1 MRLRVKLRTTTGKTF
16 FVPHGILQQGLTAIV
31 YDIFK
36 GADPSFAAWL
46 HDGGWKGEDTPRLK
60 LFAYSRLFAFTRV
73 VNEQGIFFGDPEVHF
88 YLSSPDPRVIS
99 AFSAGAVMVS
109 GLSLGETE
117 LKVVAVEPIKA
128 PDIRR
133 GYLEVTTL
141 SPFII
146 SDSRTSPSSQYRFL
160 LLDRE
165 PELVLSRLI
174 ENARLKWLCYGGDPG
189 AFSLNITPLQARN
202 KYIHHAG
209 LALDFGDYTA
219 NSRLLTCLLRKS
231 LRYSS
236 GDR

>member
-1 MRLRVKLRTTTGKTF
+1 MRLRVKLCTTTGRTF
-16 FVPHGILQQGLTAIV
+16 FVPHGMLQQGLTAIV
-31 YDIFK
+31 YEVFK
-36 GADPSFAAWL
+36 AADPFFAAWL
-46 HDGGWKGEDTPRLK
+46 HDEGWKSGDAPRFK
-60 LFAYSRLFAFTRV
+60 LFAYSRLFASTRV
-73 VNEQGIFFGDPEVHF
+73 VNEQGIFFGDPEVRF

-99 AFSAGAVMVS
+99 AFSAGAVVVS

-146 SDSRTSPSSQYRFL
+146 SDSRTSPSVQYRFL

-165 PELVLSRLI
+165 PELVLRRLV

-202 KYIHHAG
+202 
-209 LALDFGDYTA
+209 
-219 NSRLLTCLLRKS
+219 
-231 LRYSS
+231 
-236 GDR
+236 